1 MLKGTSARMAKN
13 LPNYYIILRVQHN
26 ASVDTIKA
34 SYRTLMVTMK
44 MHPDLGGDHA
54 VAAQIN
60 EAYAVLKDVAK
71 RAKYDRMYL
80 LQRLRTAQMA
90 AREREQRSANAA
102 GSRPAAGS
110 ARREDPAPHGGDR
123 EAGHCP
129 FCDSVLPN
137 RITSASRCAR
147 CRSPLFAPPK
157 AGSLGRELFGR
168 RGTPRIPKSHFATV
182 QPKGQVQSL
191 TVKMRD
197 LSLSGLSFYS
207 EIAFEIEQVL
217 KFRDATLEA
226 IAVVVSRGKR
236 GQWYSVHARLL
247 TVAFHQTGVFV
258 SASR

>member
-1 MLKGTSARMAKN
+1 MAKN

-44 MHPDLGGDHA
+44 MHPDLGGDHD

-60 EAYAVLKDVAK
+60 EAYAVLKDESK
-71 RAKYDRMYL
+71 RVKYDRLYL
-80 LQRLRTAQMA
+80 LQRIQAAQTA
-90 AREREQRSANAA
+90 ARERAKRTANSAGA
-102 GSRPAAGS
+102 RPAAGS
-110 ARREDPAPHGGDR
+110 TGRPSPAPQAR
-123 EAGHCP
+123 EGKAGQCP
-129 FCDSVLPN
+129 YCNAALPKLI
-137 RITSASRCAR
+137 RPDMRCER
-147 CRSPLFAPPK
+147 CRSPLYASPK
-157 AGSLGRELFGR
+157 PGAFGRELFGR
-168 RGTPRIPKSHFATV
+168 RATPRIVKSHFATIH
-182 QPKGQVQSL
+182 PIGQAQSM

-197 LSLSGLSFYS
+197 LSLTGISFYS
-207 EIAFEIEQVL
+207 DIALEIDQVF

-258 SASR
+258 SASQ